1 MNMKKSFLTLLALAA
16 GACAAAA
23 LCGTPQG
30 ETWLGATA
38 DRWRAR
44 AGEAESLLVPK
55 TAQKTDRAVS
65 RLFEKAAPEASLTP
79 FTAPSPSS
87 AQPTEAADETALPKI
102 VPTTIRGGMVLT
114 NETSYEL
121 DLSALESAGTAVR
134 LAENAPQV
142 LIIHTHA
149 SEAYA
154 SDPTYPDYRPADTFR
169 TSDANYSV
177 IRVGDELT
185 KCLEA
190 DGTSVVHDRNVYDT
204 PSYTGSYAKS
214 GDAVAKYLQKYPSI
228 SVVFDVHRDA
238 IGDSD
243 VVYKTVARAGGE
255 TCSQVMLV
263 VGAAENGLYH
273 PHWQE
278 NLKFALYLQQAVL
291 DSYPTL
297 PRPIALKKGR
307 YNQQL
312 ANGSVILEVGS
323 SGNTLSEA
331 LSAVRLFA
339 DAVGPALKALQDA

>member
-1 MNMKKSFLTLLALAA
+1 MPVSLLALAA

-134 LAENAPQV
+134 LAENAP
-142 LIIHTHA
+142 
-149 SEAYA
+149 
-154 SDPTYPDYRPADTFR
+154 
-169 TSDANYSV
+169 
-177 IRVGDELT
+177 
-185 KCLEA
+185 
-190 DGTSVVHDRNVYDT
+190 
-204 PSYTGSYAKS
+204 
-214 GDAVAKYLQKYPSI
+214 
-228 SVVFDVHRDA
+228 
-238 IGDSD
+238 
-243 VVYKTVARAGGE
+243 
-255 TCSQVMLV
+255 
-263 VGAAENGLYH
+263 
-273 PHWQE
+273 
-278 NLKFALYLQQAVL
+278 
-291 DSYPTL
+291 
-297 PRPIALKKGR
+297 
-307 YNQQL
+307 
-312 ANGSVILEVGS
+312 
-323 SGNTLSEA
+323 
-331 LSAVRLFA
+331 
-339 DAVGPALKALQDA
+339 